1 MEEKRRKKRMTLGFV
16 VMASGYSRRFG
27 RNKLLEPIAGKAM
40 ITYCFR
46 NLSALLYEMSAVGSL
61 SETIQESGNK
71 EKKLSLTL
79 AQPLVVTRYPKIQE
93 LTISYQFR
101 SIMHNEEEQSDTVR
115 IALSAPEARNWQG
128 CMFLTGDQPLLSKD
142 SLCRMVKEFANHPD
156 NVIRLS
162 YQEEG
167 GNPVIFPRKYFDAL
181 KNLTGDHGGGFLLK
195 NGVVPLSEIIK
206 LSAVREFELWDVDS
220 EESLAKVEQL
230 MHLS

>member
-1 MEEKRRKKRMTLGFV
+1 M
-16 VMASGYSRRFG
+16 
-27 RNKLLEPIAGKAM
+27 
-40 ITYCFR
+40 
-46 NLSALLYEMSAVGSL
+46 
-61 SETIQESGNK
+61 
-71 EKKLSLTL
+71 

-93 LTISYQFR
+93 LTISYQFQ

-115 IALSAPEARNWQG
+115 IALSAPEAKNWQG
-128 CMFLTGDQPLLSKD
+128 CMFLTGDQPLLSKE

-181 KNLTGDHGGGFLLK
+181 KNLTGDHGG
-195 NGVVPLSEIIK
+195 EIIK
-206 LSAVREFELWDVDS
+206 LPAEREFELWDVDS